1 MANSILYESRE
12 RNRTETATGLNWF
25 GLTILKY
32 VIGHGYGYRIFIS
45 LIWVIV
51 FGGVGTILMR
61 INKEGKERN
70 ISWCIFYSLDLLL
83 PIIKLDE
90 RHYKIELEGAARYY
104 FYFHI
109 VIGFILASFVAA
121 GISGLVQ

>member
-1 MANSILYESRE
+1 
-12 RNRTETATGLNWF
+12 
-25 GLTILKY
+25 
-32 VIGHGYGYRIFIS
+32 
-45 LIWVIV
+45 
-51 FGGVGTILMR
+51 MR

-70 ISWCIFYSLDLLL
+70 IGWCAFYSLDLLL

-90 RHYKIELEGAARYY
+90 RHYKIELEGVARYY